1 MKAMKYF
8 SKPYIRDET
17 SYLEV
22 TALLIC
28 DLTRITLYFS
38 SNCYLIWHE
47 NVKVGRAF
55 VEGKIKVVLTPHSVL
70 NKGFKQ
76 LVQGFRQLEGYEFA
90 VNKLAS
96 VSTFSKYNMD

>member
-22 TALLIC
+22 TTLLIC
-28 DLTRITLYFS
+28 YLTQITLYFS

-55 VEGKIKVVLTPHSVL
+55 VEGKTKVVLIPCPVL
-70 NKGFKQ
+70 NKGFKNWIRALDNSKDMSLQ
-76 LVQGFRQLEGYEFA
+76 LI
-90 VNKLAS
+90 KLPL
-96 VSTFSKYNMD
+96 

>member
-22 TALLIC
+22 TTLLIC
-28 DLTRITLYFS
+28 DLTQITLYFS

-47 NVKVGRAF
+47 NVKIGRAF
-55 VEGKIKVVLTPHSVL
+55 VEGKMKVVLPPCSVL
-70 NKGFKQ
+70 NNGFKQ
-76 LVQGFRQLEGYEFA
+76 LDQDFRPLEGYEFS

-96 VSTFSKYNMD
+96 KHFLKI

>member
-1 MKAMKYF
+1 MKAMNYF
-8 SKPYIRDET
+8 SKLVRDET
-17 SYLEV
+17 SYLQV

-28 DLTRITLYFS
+28 VLTQITLYFS

-47 NVKVGRAF
+47 NAKIGRAF
-55 VEGKIKVVLTPHSVL
+55 VEGKMKVVLTPCSVL

-76 LVQGFRQLEGYEFA
+76 LDQGFRKLEGYECA

-96 VSTFSKYNMD
+96 VSTFPKYNIE

>member
-22 TALLIC
+22 TTLLIC
-28 DLTRITLYFS
+28 YLTQITLYFS

-55 VEGKIKVVLTPHSVL
+55 VEGKMKVVLIPCSVL

-76 LVQGFRQLEGYEFA
+76 LDQGFRQWQGYEFA
-90 VNKLAS
+90 VNNVAS
-96 VSTFSKYNMD
+96 VSTFSKYNME

>member
-22 TALLIC
+22 TTLVIC
-28 DLTRITLYFS
+28 NLTQITLYFS

-55 VEGKIKVVLTPHSVL
+55 VEGKMKFVLPPCSVS
-70 NKGFKQ
+70 NKDFKQ
-76 LVQGFRQLEGYEFA
+76 LDQGFRQQEGYEFA

-96 VSTFSKYNMD
+96 VSTFSKYNMK